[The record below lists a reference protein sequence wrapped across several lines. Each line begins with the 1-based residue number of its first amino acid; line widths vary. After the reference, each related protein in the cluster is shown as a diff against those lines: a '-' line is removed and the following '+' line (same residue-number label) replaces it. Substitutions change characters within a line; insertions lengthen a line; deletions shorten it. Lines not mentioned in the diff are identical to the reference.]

1 MIIESY
7 FSVDGMIGQLTG
19 GVIDMAKTVK
29 QGKVVD
35 ARKQAL
41 ARAIVDPAFRKTFL
55 ASPEKVFG
63 KGQMTAEDVAA
74 IARLKKT
81 LPALDDLVG
90 SLAGEIL
97 CGGGGGCPGLA

>member
-1 MIIESY
+1 ME
-7 FSVDGMIGQLTG
+7 D
-19 GVIDMAKTVK
+19 A
-29 QGKVVD
+29 GKID

-41 ARAIVDPAFRKTFL
+41 ARAIVDPSFRKTL
-55 ASPEKVFG
+55 LDDPESVFG
-63 KGQMTAEDVAA
+63 KGELSRADKEA

>member
-1 MIIESY
+1 MVTKKEGASE
-7 FSVDGMIGQLTG
+7 VDM
-19 GVIDMAKTVK
+19 
-29 QGKVVD
+29 
-35 ARKQAL
+35 RKQVL
-41 ARAIVDPAFRKTFL
+41 ARAIVDPAFRKSFL
-55 ASPEKVFG
+55 ANPEKVFG
-63 KGQMTAEDVAA
+63 VDRLGATDKAA

>member
-1 MIIESY
+1 
-7 FSVDGMIGQLTG
+7 
-19 GVIDMAKTVK
+19 MAAKSTPK
-29 QGKVVD
+29 QID

-55 ASPEKVFG
+55 ASPETIFG
-63 KGQMTAEDVAA
+63 KGEISPADMAA
-74 IARLKKT
+74 IKRLRKT

>member
-1 MIIESY
+1 
-7 FSVDGMIGQLTG
+7 
-19 GVIDMAKTVK
+19 MAAKK
-29 QGKVVD
+29 LKLD

-41 ARAIVDPAFRKTFL
+41 ARAIVDPSFREKL
-55 ASPEKVFG
+55 LKDPESVFG
-63 KGQMTAEDVAA
+63 RGAVTEADAA
-74 IARLKKT
+74 ALKRVRKM

>member
-1 MIIESY
+1 
-7 FSVDGMIGQLTG
+7 
-19 GVIDMAKTVK
+19 MA
-29 QGKVVD
+29 GSGDID

-41 ARAIVDPAFRKTFL
+41 ARAIVDPAFRKKL
-55 ASPEKVFG
+55 LSDPQSVFG
-63 KGQMTAEDVAA
+63 DVTKADIEA
-74 IARLKKT
+74 IDRLKKT

>member
-1 MIIESY
+1 MEES
-7 FSVDGMIGQLTG
+7 SRI
-19 GVIDMAKTVK
+19 
-29 QGKVVD
+29 D

-41 ARAIVDPAFRKTFL
+41 AKAIVDPAFRKKLL
-55 ASPEKVFG
+55 ADPKSVFG
-63 KGQMTAEDVAA
+63 EVTRADVEA